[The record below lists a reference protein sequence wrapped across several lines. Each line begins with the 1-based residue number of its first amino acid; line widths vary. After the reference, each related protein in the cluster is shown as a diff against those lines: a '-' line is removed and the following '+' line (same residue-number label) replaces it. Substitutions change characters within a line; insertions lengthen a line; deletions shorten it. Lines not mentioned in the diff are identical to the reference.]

1 MKHPSLFL
9 SILLATVICA
19 CQSAPK
25 EPAVPTPM
33 DMEAMMAK
41 MMELATP
48 GAEHQELM
56 RDAGTWDSAYKMR
69 MAPDAPWT
77 EFRGSATCR
86 PLLDGRYLWQD
97 VEWSMPDPMS
107 GQMMP
112 MKAFQIL
119 GYGKMSNEYTALW
132 ADAWSTWMITSRGKR
147 DARGVLNM
155 SGTMRDAAGERPFR
169 MEIREDGA
177 DQRHITMC
185 DTIPPQGEVVVMEIA
200 QKRRK

>member
-1 MKHPSLFL
+1 MKHLSLL
-9 SILLATVICA
+9 LPILLATVLCA

-25 EPAVPTPM
+25 GPAAPAPM
-33 DMEAMMAK
+33 DMETMMAK

-48 GAEHQELM
+48 GAEHQALM
-56 RDAGTWDSAYKMR
+56 RDAGTWDSVYKMR

-119 GYGKMSNEYTALW
+119 GYDKMSNEYTALW

-155 SGTMRDAAGERPFR
+155 SGTMRDVAGERPFR

-177 DQRHITMC
+177 DQRHITMY

>member
-1 MKHPSLFL
+1 MKRISSLVPP
-9 SILLATVICA
+9 LLALVLCA
-19 CQSAPK
+19 CQSTPKQPAAPA
-25 EPAVPTPM
+25 PV
-33 DMEAMMAK
+33 DMETMMAK
-41 MMELATP
+41 MMELAAP
-48 GAEHQELM
+48 GAEHEVLM
-56 RDAGTWDSAYKMR
+56 RDAGTWDSVYKLR

-97 VEWSMPDPMS
+97 VEWTMPDPMS

-119 GYGKMSNEYTALW
+119 GYDKMSNEYTALW

-155 SGTMRDAAGERPFR
+155 GGTMRDVAGERPFR

-177 DQRHITMC
+177 DQRHITMY